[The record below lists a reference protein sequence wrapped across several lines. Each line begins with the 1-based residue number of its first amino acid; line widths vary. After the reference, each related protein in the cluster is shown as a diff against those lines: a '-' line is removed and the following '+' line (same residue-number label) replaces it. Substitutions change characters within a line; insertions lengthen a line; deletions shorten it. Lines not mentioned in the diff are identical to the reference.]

1 MDMELSQVVL
11 CRGLYGEA
19 EGYLA
24 KDGDMYVGM
33 AVSIAQDAVELFLR
47 AVMKE
52 RPVAGQKIP
61 DDFVKCMDYIDG
73 GAPADAS
80 QHVPF
85 RAKLIDLNKARVN
98 FKHYGLIPNRTDAR
112 RLLGYVADFFE
123 DASVRF
129 FNICFSDISASDL
142 VTSNEV
148 RERLKKAEQA
158 LRDEQLEQCL
168 GYSAEAVEVA
178 TKELIQPFNRGS
190 RRMGLP
196 LRTDGID
203 AFGRRAFDDLERY
216 FYGVAADADRMAVML
231 ALSVNLRDLAR
242 FDSVVPTVRRTFEGN
257 YMWHPMGSSARL
269 NASDATFA
277 VRFATKFALSSQGRL
292 ASTDV
297 QS

>member
-1 MDMELSQVVL
+1 MELSQVVL

-47 AVMKE
+47 AVMKD

-73 GAPADAS
+73 AVSQDAS
-80 QHVPF
+80 QHIPF

-98 FKHYGLIPNRTDAR
+98 FKHYGLTPNRTDAR

-123 DASVRF
+123 EASVRF
-129 FNICFSDISASDL
+129 FNIRFSDISASDL
-142 VTSNEV
+142 VTSKEV

-158 LRDEQLEQCL
+158 LRDEQLDQCL
-168 GYSAEAVEVA
+168 GHSAEAVDVA
-178 TKELIQPFNRGS
+178 MQELIRPLNRKS
-190 RRMGLP
+190 HRRGLSFSMSG
-196 LRTDGID
+196 TDLL
-203 AFGRRAFDDLERY
+203 GRHFPDDLERY
-216 FYGVAADADRMAVML
+216 VYGVVADSDRMAVML
-231 ALSVNLRDLAR
+231 ALSVNLSDLAR
-242 FDSVVPTVRRTFEGN
+242 FETVVPILVRMLG
-257 YMWHPMGSSARL
+257 GSYKWQRMNDTTGL

-277 VRFATKFALSSQGRL
+277 VNFATKFALSAQGRL
-292 ASTDV
+292 TSTDN
-297 QS
+297 QF